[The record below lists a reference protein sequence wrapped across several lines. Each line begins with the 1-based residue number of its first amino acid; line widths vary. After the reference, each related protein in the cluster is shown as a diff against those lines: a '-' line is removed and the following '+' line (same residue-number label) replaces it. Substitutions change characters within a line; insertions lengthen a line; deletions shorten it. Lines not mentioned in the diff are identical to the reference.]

1 MLSLPV
7 ICFIA
12 ITFLIAGWVKG
23 VVGMGLPT
31 VAMGA
36 LGLLMTP
43 VEAASLLI
51 IPSLLTNIWQF
62 AAGGSK
68 RLIAT
73 RFATMSLGV
82 CLGTAMSI
90 GLLTSQGSHWPS
102 ICLGAVLA
110 LYGLSALF
118 LPPLV
123 LRPQLEKKLS
133 PLIGLVTGAISGAT
147 GVFVIPA
154 VPYLNALGLARDD
167 LVQALGLSF
176 TVSTIALAIALGMHQ
191 QFSSASLTTSL
202 MAVIPALIGMQM
214 GQSTRVRINPEKF
227 RYWFLSCL
235 FVVGSYMCIKGA
247 IQMLSL

>member
-1 MLSLPV
+1 MPSFPV
-7 ICFIA
+7 ICFIG

-51 IPSLLTNIWQF
+51 IPSLVTNIWQF

-68 RLIAT
+68 RLIAK
-73 RFATMSLGV
+73 RLATMLLGV

-90 GLLTSQGSHWPS
+90 AWLSSDSSHWPS
-102 ICLGAVLA
+102 ILLGAVLA
-110 LYGLSALF
+110 VYGLTALF
-118 LPPLV
+118 LPPLLV
-123 LRPQLEKKLS
+123 QPQLEKKLS
-133 PLIGLVTGAISGAT
+133 PLIGLVTGAIAGAT

-176 TVSTIALAIALGMHQ
+176 TVSTIALAIGLGMHQ

-202 MAVIPALIGMQM
+202 VALIPALIGMQI
-214 GQSTRVRINPEKF
+214 GQITRLRINPVAF
-227 RYWFLSCL
+227 RYWFLLCL
-235 FVVGSYMCIKGA
+235 LFLGSYMVIRGL
-247 IQMLSL
+247 LSQLS